1 VDSRAVLRAVTP
13 GGHPAI
19 TALWLVGLVAAV
31 FAIAAVIQGGG
42 GIAAALAVVSLIAF
56 VTGMAAYRQR
66 LRRFSATLVAVEE
79 ALDAD
84 DLGRAREVMAPLLAR
99 FHTFPLVQEV
109 AADVLYAAGDPLSAA
124 SLWERAMKQLGPTR
138 VAPRLVAAYA
148 ALNRGGDARRVAAL
162 VPNEPL
168 AQLALAWS
176 ELVATGGD
184 RERGAALAAELVREV
199 ERAPNAT
206 VAAMTAAVAAIAD
219 AQRGDR
225 AGVTLKL
232 EAMRRAKPTS
242 NDAAFLGY
250 LAGVALRDAG
260 DLDEARREFSD
271 AEGRAPESIGGA
283 LARRERANMSDLSR
297 GEHPLRPPN

>member
-1 VDSRAVLRAVTP
+1 VDKPAVLRAVTP
-13 GGHPAI
+13 GGHPLI
-19 TALWLVGLVAAV
+19 TGLWLVGVAAAVLGFGAAVLGAYQAAAVLALVA
-31 FAIAAVIQGGG
+31 
-42 GIAAALAVVSLIAF
+42 LLSF
-56 VTGMAAYRQR
+56 VTGAVAYRQR

-84 DLGRAREVMAPLLAR
+84 DVPRARELMAPLLAR
-99 FHTFPLVQEV
+99 YHTFPLVQEV

-124 SLWERAMKQLGPTR
+124 SLWERAMKQLGATR

-176 ELVATGGD
+176 ELAANGGD
-184 RERGAALAAELVREV
+184 RERGAALAGELVRDV
-199 ERAPNAT
+199 ERSPNAT

-225 AGVTLKL
+225 AGMLSKL
-232 EAMRRAKPTS
+232 EAMRRATPTS

-260 DLDEARREFSD
+260 DIDEARREFSAAVD
-271 AEGRAPESIGGA
+271 RSPESIGGA
-283 LARRERANMSDLSR
+283 LARRERANL
-297 GEHPLRPPN
+297 PT

>member
-1 VDSRAVLRAVTP
+1 VDKPAVLRAVTP
-13 GGHPAI
+13 GGHPLI
-19 TALWLVGLVAAV
+19 TGLWLVGVAAAVLGFGAAVLGAYQAAAVLALVA
-31 FAIAAVIQGGG
+31 
-42 GIAAALAVVSLIAF
+42 LLAF
-56 VTGMAAYRQR
+56 VTGAVAYRQR

-84 DLGRAREVMAPLLAR
+84 DVPRARELMAPLLAR
-99 FHTFPLVQEV
+99 YHTFPLVQEV

-124 SLWERAMKQLGPTR
+124 SLWERAMKQLGATR

-176 ELVATGGD
+176 ELAANGGD
-184 RERGAALAAELVREV
+184 RERGAALARELVRDV
-199 ERAPNAT
+199 ERSPNAT

-225 AGVTLKL
+225 AGMNAKL
-232 EAMRRAKPTS
+232 EAMRRATPTS

-250 LAGVALRDAG
+250 LAGVALRDVG
-260 DLDEARREFSD
+260 DIDEARREFSAAVD
-271 AEGRAPESIGGA
+271 RSPESIGGA
-283 LARRERANMSDLSR
+283 LARRERANL
-297 GEHPLRPPN
+297 PT

>member
-1 VDSRAVLRAVTP
+1 MLRPVTP

-19 TALWLVGLVAAV
+19 TALWIAG
-31 FAIAAVIQGGG
+31 FAAAVIAIVAAIQGSGAV
-42 GIAAALAVVSLIAF
+42 AAALALASLVAF

-84 DLGRAREVMAPLLAR
+84 DLRRARELMAPLLAR
-99 FHTFPLVQEV
+99 FHTFPMVQEV

-176 ELVATGGD
+176 ELAANGGD
-184 RERGAALAAELVREV
+184 RDRGAALAEELVRDV
-199 ERAPNAT
+199 ERSPNAT

-225 AGVTLKL
+225 DGMLAKL
-232 EAMRRAKPTS
+232 AAMRRAKPTN

-250 LAGVALRDAG
+250 LAGVARRDAG
-260 DLDEARREFSD
+260 DLDEARREFTE

-283 LARRERANMSDLSR
+283 LARRERANLSS
-297 GEHPLRPPN
+297 

>member
-1 VDSRAVLRAVTP
+1 MLRAVTP
-13 GGHPAI
+13 GGHPLI
-19 TALWLVGLVAAV
+19 TALWLLGVTAAVLAFVAAMLG
-31 FAIAAVIQGGG
+31 ASAAAAVL
-42 GIAAALAVVSLIAF
+42 ALAGLAAF
-56 VTGMAAYRQR
+56 VAGSVAYRQR
-66 LRRFSATLVAVEE
+66 LRRFSATLLAVEE

-84 DLGRAREVMAPLLAR
+84 DVRGARDLMAPLLAR

-124 SLWERAMKQLGPTR
+124 SLWEQAMKRLGATR

-176 ELVATGGD
+176 ELAADGGD
-184 RERGAALAAELVREV
+184 RDHGAVLAAQLVRDV
-199 ERAPNAT
+199 EQAPNAT

-219 AQRGDR
+219 ARRGDR
-225 AGVTLKL
+225 AGMAAKL
-232 EAMRRAKPTS
+232 EAMRRANPTR

-250 LAGVALRDAG
+250 LAGVALREAG
-260 DLDEARREFSD
+260 EIAEARREFTAAVDGS
-271 AEGRAPESIGGA
+271 PESLGGA
-283 LARRERANMSDLSR
+283 LARRERAHL
-297 GEHPLRPPN
+297 PV

>member
-1 VDSRAVLRAVTP
+1 MLRPVTP

-19 TALWLVGLVAAV
+19 TALWIAGLAAAIIAVVAA
-31 FAIAAVIQGGG
+31 IQGSGAV
-42 GIAAALAVVSLIAF
+42 AAALALASLVAF

-84 DLGRAREVMAPLLAR
+84 DLGRARELMAPLLAR
-99 FHTFPLVQEV
+99 FHTFPMVQEV

-176 ELVATGGD
+176 ELAANGGD
-184 RERGAALAAELVREV
+184 RDRGAALAEELVRDV
-199 ERAPNAT
+199 ERSPNAT

-225 AGVTLKL
+225 DGMLAKIA
-232 EAMRRAKPTS
+232 AMRRAKPTN
-242 NDAAFLGY
+242 NDGAFLGY
-250 LAGVALRDAG
+250 LAGVARRDAG
-260 DLDEARREFSD
+260 DLDEARREFTEAVD
-271 AEGRAPESIGGA
+271 RAPESIGGA
-283 LARRERANMSDLSR
+283 LARRERANLSS
-297 GEHPLRPPN
+297 